1 MVGALL
7 SSFQL
12 SSHRVSDGG
21 RGGFGCLACSLVS
34 GMSECQEQGV
44 RQVKRASDWWFSR
57 RTQEK
62 MLANLRSV
70 EGIQATYTYATY
82 KTDVLDKLKGSK

>member
-1 MVGALL
+1 M
-7 SSFQL
+7 
-12 SSHRVSDGG
+12 
-21 RGGFGCLACSLVS
+21 
-34 GMSECQEQGV
+34 
-44 RQVKRASDWWFSR
+44 KRASDWWFSR

>member
-1 MVGALL
+1 MASAALP
-7 SSFQL
+7 F
-12 SSHRVSDGG
+12 
-21 RGGFGCLACSLVS
+21 SLFS

-62 MLANLRSV
+62 MLANLRGV
-70 EGIQATYTYATY
+70 EGIQATYNYPTY
-82 KTDVLDKLKGSK
+82 KREILDTLKEAK